1 MRGSDDDGELGT
13 GNLSGEVRLIFLTY
27 LPDICPPLLK
37 LLGTVSVHLC
47 WEVPQLAPQRG
58 GCLIPLFL
66 EGATGPK
73 E

>member
-13 GNLSGEVRLIFLTY
+13 GHLSGEVRLIFLTH

-47 WEVPQLAPQRG
+47 WKVPQPAPQRG
-58 GCLIPLFL
+58 GGLIPLCF